1 MKSAYSPVSRPT
13 TVVLNLLVKASSC
26 SSIVPSWTRGSTAV
40 TPGGR
45 SHAAAV
51 RRGEGLSVHMCP
63 HPPDSTSRQLKTRS
77 IPSGRRQN
85 VRAAIYWTR
94 GKFFV
99 HFCPLFVCSSLRR
112 ILSGTLSAKE
122 ATYYASIAMSPR
134 LGVPFSAPENKSL
147 QAHLLNAKARPTF
160 RSREEMRQLAIVEN
174 ILQDCKRHIVGL

>member
-1 MKSAYSPVSRPT
+1 MAPLRLTPVSNLVTTASPRVSKWSVVLMKSAYSPVSRPT
-13 TVVLNLLVKASSC
+13 TGVLNLLVKASSC

-94 GKFFV
+94 GKFF
-99 HFCPLFVCSSLRR
+99 CPFL
-112 ILSGTLSAKE
+112 
-122 ATYYASIAMSPR
+122 
-134 LGVPFSAPENKSL
+134 
-147 QAHLLNAKARPTF
+147 PTF
-160 RSREEMRQLAIVEN
+160 RVLQPSTNSVWHIICKRSN
-174 ILQDCKRHIVGL
+174 ILCQYSDEPATGCAIFSSRK